1 MHSLS
6 AAVHEALSNM
16 TGSNHSLADC
26 PLKHAK
32 QPAMPALQTSMLDTH
47 VMEVYCS
54 PRQQGNIP
62 VKEFVI

>member
-1 MHSLS
+1 
-6 AAVHEALSNM
+6 M

-32 QPAMPALQTSMLDTH
+32 QPAMPALQTSMTDVTH
-47 VMEVYCS
+47 GMEIYCS

-62 VKEFVI
+62 AKESVI